1 MNSMSPMYH
10 NNFTDKVIKDFKL
23 HLTCAGL
30 LHWDSFLLQCII
42 ICSISV
48 SAFRNVFGDE

>member
-10 NNFTDKVIKDFKL
+10 DNPTDKVIKDFKL

-30 LHWDSFLLQCII
+30 LHGDSLLWQCTI
-42 ICSISV
+42 ICSFSV
-48 SAFRNVFGDE
+48 SAFRNFFGDE

>member
-10 NNFTDKVIKDFKL
+10 DNPTDKTIKDFKL

-30 LHWDSFLLQCII
+30 LHGDSFLWQCII
-42 ICSISV
+42 IHSFSV
-48 SAFRNVFGDE
+48 SAFRNFFGDE